1 MRTPTKS
8 KRWRRMLAA
17 AGAFA
22 VAVLTIAV
30 PAISAN
36 AASPGP
42 NTVGGLTPGSIQHV
56 WLIILEN
63 KSYDETFTGLNNNS
77 YLWQTLP
84 SEGGLLKNYYG
95 TGHSSQDNYIALAS
109 GQGPEEDVQ
118 EDCSSVDSPFGSN
131 SSI

>member
-8 KRWRRMLAA
+8 KH
-17 AGAFA
+17 AGGGYFPP
-22 VAVLTIAV
+22 
-30 PAISAN
+30 PAPLPSQCWPSLCRPSAN

-42 NTVGGLTPGSIQHV
+42 NTVGGLTPGAIKHV

-84 SEGGLLKNYYG
+84 SEGVLLKNYYG
-95 TGHSSQDNYIALAS
+95 TGHTSQDNYIALAF
-109 GQGPEEDVQ
+109 GPGPQADTPERLQHRRHAVQ
-118 EDCSSVDSPFGSN
+118 
-131 SSI
+131 

>member
-1 MRTPTKS
+1 MRTPTKPT
-8 KRWRRMLAA
+8 RWRRILSA

-42 NTVGGLTPGSIQHV
+42 NTVGGLTPGAIKHV

-77 YLWQTLP
+77 YPGKP
-84 SEGGLLKNYYG
+84 SPLRV
-95 TGHSSQDNYIALAS
+95 S
-109 GQGPEEDVQ
+109 
-118 EDCSSVDSPFGSN
+118 C
-131 SSI
+131 